1 MKKLINKAFKYKF
14 IIKKKQRK
22 GIKCV
27 DYYTTIL
34 FQFTF

>member
-1 MKKLINKAFKYKF
+1 MKF

-27 DYYTTIL
+27 DYYTTIYFSLL
-34 FQFTF
+34 FKMKI